1 MENRSAFSP
10 ASFKV
15 IPAGTVLCALILVT
29 YFFPSLWVMLA
40 CVVAGAACVAWLT
53 LAVSGADRSLME
65 GLSRVNEKKRDF
77 LFDEV
82 QSWKECSPLGAL
94 VSEVVAFNMHRREF
108 YRGAVQAVGTPF
120 LLCDEKGV
128 VTHVSDSMAALLK
141 KTSPDILGRSVGR
154 AFYGRD
160 GATITEEVMRT
171 KRKVAEEKNLTL
183 WDGRTLDI
191 FFYVDCIRN
200 TQGQV
205 LGAVL
210 SLADMTLANEQR
222 RQIDAGREEMLAL
235 GRQINELA
243 QRVASASEELSASAD
258 EQARGAQHQKVQADT
273 VATAMEEMTA
283 TVLEVAQNASSTAES
298 ATHANTAAEEGSG
311 RVRQAVTGIGEV
323 AESAGRL
330 GQVLT
335 DLDSQAAEI
344 GRIIGVINDIAD
356 QTNLLALNAAI
367 EAARAGEAGRGFA
380 VVADEVRK
388 LAEKTMTATREVE
401 ESIGR
406 IQDGSRQAVSS
417 MRETERQVAA
427 GTEATDK
434 AGASLEQII
443 HSILDMS
450 GQVAQIATAA
460 EEQSSAAEEINHS
473 IEEIA
478 TVAAEAEEGATQTAQ
493 ATRELAALSQELL
506 TLSLAFSGETAD
518 RTKLRASK
526 GDMKGILPKLMQE
539 FIRQNFDRKVFERMQ
554 QEMGKPTFLPTDSY
568 PDQVLAQMADLAAN
582 VSGQSQR
589 DIFLKLGRFTV
600 PQFHRMYR
608 RYFKAKT
615 LKEFYL
621 TMNDTHAR
629 LTKEFPGIHPPRFT
643 YEDKGDTLVMTY
655 HSKRGY
661 PHYYEGILN
670 GAAEFYKER
679 VRITVKPVDKETWR
693 AEIVFPS
700 GSSKPRALV

>member
-1 MENRSAFSP
+1 VKAAIAG
-10 ASFKV
+10 ASLC
-15 IPAGTVLCALILVT
+15 VLIGVS
-29 YFFPSLWVMLA
+29 FFTANLWVAVGCLVLG
-40 CVVAGAACVAWLT
+40 VVCSVWLFMTAAG
-53 LAVSGADRSLME
+53 SDRALLE
-65 GLSRVNEKKRDF
+65 GLARVNEKKREF

-82 QSWKECSPLGAL
+82 LSWQKLGPLAAR

-120 LLCDEKGV
+120 LMCDDKGV

-141 KTSPDILGRSVGR
+141 KPHKDILGQTVSR
-154 AFYGRD
+154 AFYGKD
-160 GATITEEVMRT
+160 GGSITEDVLRT
-171 KRKVAEEKNLTL
+171 KGKVSEEKRLTL
-183 WDGRTLDI
+183 WDGRVLDI

-200 TQGQV
+200 SKGEV

-222 RQIDAGREEMLAL
+222 HKIDDTHAEMLTL

-258 EQARGAQHQKVQADT
+258 EQARGAQQQKAQADT

-283 TVLEVAQNASSTAES
+283 TVLEVAQNASKTAE
-298 ATHANTAAEEGSG
+298 AANHANSAAGEGSG
-311 RVRQAVTGIGEV
+311 RVREAVTGITEV
-323 AESAGRL
+323 TRSAGRL

-388 LAEKTMTATREVE
+388 LAEKTMTATKEVE
-401 ESIGR
+401 QSIGR
-406 IQDGSRQAVSS
+406 IQEGSRQAVSS
-417 MRETERQVAA
+417 MRDTERQVAVGA
-427 GTEATDK
+427 EATDK
-434 AGASLEQII
+434 AGVSLEQII
-443 HSILDMS
+443 NSILDMS

-478 TVAAEAEEGATQTAQ
+478 VVAAEAEEGATQTAQ

-518 RTKLRASK
+518 MSKLRASK

-539 FIRQNFDRKVFERMQ
+539 FIRQNFDRKVYERMQ
-554 QEMGKPTFLPTDSY
+554 EEMGKPTFLPTDSY
-568 PDQVLAQMADLAAN
+568 PDQVLAQMADLISN
-582 VSGQSQR
+582 VSGQSPR

-615 LKEFYL
+615 LKDFYL

-643 YEDKGDTLVMTY
+643 YEDKGDTLIMTY

-661 PHYYEGILN
+661 PHYFEGILN
-670 GAAEFYKER
+670 GAAEFFKER
-679 VRITVKPVDKETWR
+679 VKINVAKVNDETYR
-693 AEIVFPS
+693 ADIVFQGGASRP
-700 GSSKPRALV
+700 KALA

>member
-1 MENRSAFSP
+1 MESRSAFPS
-10 ASFKV
+10 ASLKV
-15 IPAGTVLCALILVT
+15 VLTGTVLCILILVP
-29 YFFPSLWVMLA
+29 FFLPNPWVTLA
-40 CVVAGAACVAWLT
+40 CVAAGAGGVAWLA
-53 LAVSGADRSLME
+53 LAVSNANRSLME
-65 GLSRVNEKKRDF
+65 GLTRVNEKNRDF

-82 QSWKECSPLGAL
+82 LSWKSLGPLGAL
-94 VSEVVAFNMHRREF
+94 VSEVVAFNMRRREF
-108 YRGAVQAVGTPF
+108 YRNAVQAVGTPF
-120 LLCDEKGV
+120 LLCDEKGT

-141 KTSPDILGRSVGR
+141 KSSRDIVGHSVGR
-154 AFYGRD
+154 AFYGKD
-160 GATITEEVMRT
+160 DTTIIDATLRS
-171 KRKVAEEKNLTL
+171 KRKLAEEKILTL

-191 FFYVDCIRN
+191 FFYVDCIVN

-210 SLADMTLANEQR
+210 SLTDMTLANEQR
-222 RQIDAGREEMLAL
+222 RQIDAGREEMMAL

-258 EQARGAQHQKVQADT
+258 EQARGAQNQKTQAET

-283 TVLEVAQNASSTAES
+283 TVLEVAQNASSTAEAAS
-298 ATHANTAAEEGSG
+298 HANTAAEEGSG
-311 RVRQAVTGIGEV
+311 RVREAVTGIGEV

-335 DLDSQAAEI
+335 DLDGQAAEI

-388 LAEKTMTATREVE
+388 LAEKTMTATKEVE
-401 ESIGR
+401 ESISR
-406 IQDGSRQAVSS
+406 IQEGSRQAVSS

-443 HSILDMS
+443 QSILDMT

-493 ATRELAALSQELL
+493 ATRELAILSQELL
-506 TLSLAFSGETAD
+506 NLSLAFSGETAD
-518 RTKLRASK
+518 RSKLRTSK
-526 GDMKGILPKLMQE
+526 GEMKGILPKLMQE
-539 FIRQNFDRKVFERMQ
+539 FIRQNFDHKVFERMQ
-554 QEMGKPTFLPTDSY
+554 EEMGKPTFLPTDSY
-568 PDQVLAQMADLAAN
+568 PDQVLAQMADLAAK

-629 LTKEFPGIHPPRFT
+629 LTKEFPGIKPPRFI
-643 YEDKGDTLVMTY
+643 YEDKGDTLVITY
-655 HSKRGY
+655 HSTRGY
-661 PHYYEGILN
+661 PHYFEGILN
-670 GAAEFYKER
+670 GAAEFFKER
-679 VRITVKPVDKETWR
+679 VRVTVKPVDQETWR
-693 AEIVFPS
+693 AEIIFPS
-700 GSSKPRALV
+700 GSGKPRALT

>member
-1 MENRSAFSP
+1 MENRSMFFSP
-10 ASFKV
+10 SLKV
-15 IPAGTVLCALILVT
+15 ILAGTVLCALILVT
-29 YFFPSLWVMLA
+29 FFFPSLWVMLA
-40 CVVAGAACVAWLT
+40 CVVVGAACVAWLA
-53 LAVSGADRSLME
+53 LAVSEAERPLME
-65 GLSRVNEKKRDF
+65 GLARINEKKRDF

-82 QSWKECSPLGAL
+82 LSWKGHGPLGAA

-141 KTSPDILGRSVGR
+141 KTTRDIVGQSVGR
-154 AFYGRD
+154 TFYGKD
-160 GATITEEVMRT
+160 GTSITEEVLRT
-171 KRKVAEEKNLTL
+171 KRKVAEEKRLTL

-200 TQGQV
+200 SQGHV

-210 SLADMTLANEQR
+210 SLEDMTLANEQR
-222 RQIDAGREEMLAL
+222 RKLDEAHAEMLAL

-258 EQARGAQHQKVQADT
+258 EQARGAQHQKAQADT
-273 VATAMEEMTA
+273 VAAAMEEMTA
-283 TVLEVAQNASSTAES
+283 TVLEVAQNASSTAEAAS
-298 ATHANTAAEEGSG
+298 HANTAAEEGSG
-311 RVRQAVTGIGEV
+311 RVRQAVTGIGQV

-388 LAEKTMTATREVE
+388 LAEKTMTATKEVE
-401 ESIGR
+401 QSIGR
-406 IQDGSRQAVSS
+406 IQEGSRQAVSS

-443 HSILDMS
+443 KSILDMS

-478 TVAAEAEEGATQTAQ
+478 SVAAEAEEGATQTAQ
-493 ATRELAALSQELL
+493 ATRDLASLSQELL

-518 RTKLRASK
+518 RDKLRASK

-539 FIRQNFDRKVFERMQ
+539 FIRQNFDRTVFERMQ
-554 QEMGKPTFLPTDSY
+554 EEMGKPTFLPTDSY
-568 PDQVLAQMADLAAN
+568 PDQVLAQMADLAATY
-582 VSGQSQR
+582 SGQTQR

-600 PQFHRMYR
+600 PQFHHMYR
-608 RYFKAKT
+608 RFFKAKT

-655 HSKRGY
+655 HSRRGY
-661 PHYYEGILN
+661 PHYFEGILN
-670 GAAEFYKER
+670 GAAEFFKER
-679 VRITVKPVDKETWR
+679 VRIAVKPVDKEAWR
-693 AEIVFPS
+693 AEIVFLS
-700 GSSKPRALV
+700 GSTKPRALA